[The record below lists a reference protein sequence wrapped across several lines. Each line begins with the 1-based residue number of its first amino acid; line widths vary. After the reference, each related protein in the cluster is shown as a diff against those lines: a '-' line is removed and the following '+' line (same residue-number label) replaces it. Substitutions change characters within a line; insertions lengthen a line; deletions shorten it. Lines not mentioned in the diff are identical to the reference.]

1 MKGFVMTRPSVKTV
15 AGAGAAIALTLAVVS
30 TAHASAAAS
39 KPLRAVVV
47 YNQAKLVADGL
58 TPKAAIQQAQ
68 KIVHYAVTM
77 PHYIPAH
84 FQLMIVRVYPFLP
97 GVELAQE
104 TQTYMNLSAQPRT
117 APGQKPAAAPT
128 FEVDH
133 QHGAP
138 YSYPQEAYYTVSM
151 VNLGKRK
158 ASAAEQKYT
167 DFKKKQSVDLLY
179 VYWYDKK
186 TRVATEVTAELH
198 TSRLSRADV
207 LKIAASFD

>member
-1 MKGFVMTRPSVKTV
+1 MMTRLSVKAM
-15 AGAGAAIALTLAVVS
+15 AGAGATIGLTLAVM
-30 TAHASAAAS
+30 AAPHIASAATS

-47 YNQAKLVADGL
+47 YNQAKLVGDGL

-68 KIVHYAVTM
+68 KIVHFTVTM
-77 PHYIPAH
+77 PHHIPAH
-84 FQLMIVRVYPFLP
+84 FQLMIVRVYPYLAGF
-97 GVELAQE
+97 ELAQD
-104 TQTYMNLSAQPRT
+104 TQTYMNLAALPKT
-117 APGQKPAAAPT
+117 APGQKPAAPPT

-138 YSYPQEAYYTVSM
+138 YSYPQEAYYTVSV

-167 DFKKKQSVDLLY
+167 DFKKKKSVDLLY
-179 VYWYDKK
+179 VYWYDTK
-186 TRVATEVTAELH
+186 TRVATEVTAELK
-198 TSRLSRADV
+198 TSHLSRAEV